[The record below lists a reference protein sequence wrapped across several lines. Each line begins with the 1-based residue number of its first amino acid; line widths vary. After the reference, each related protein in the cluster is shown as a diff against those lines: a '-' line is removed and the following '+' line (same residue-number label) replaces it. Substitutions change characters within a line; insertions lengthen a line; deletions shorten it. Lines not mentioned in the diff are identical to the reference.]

1 MKEIMFASKFELT
14 TVILEFLDTLIYSKM
29 DFDLFKYCQQFTT
42 VDHTIAHISEILA
55 PNSTSQQHFP
65 FLYRFYKS

>member
-1 MKEIMFASKFELT
+1 MFASKFELT

-42 VDHTIAHISEILA
+42 VDHTIAYKRNLG
-55 PNSTSQQHFP
+55 SQQHLATTFP
-65 FLYRFYKS
+65 IFISIL